1 VVNVVCQGCGQHYRI
16 DDDKIPATG
25 AAYIS
30 CPKCKERITIEASGS
45 SLPQTSCEDDD
56 ALSSEAREY
65 FEPGTKTALIYC
77 PEPQARGQVERHLK
91 EMDYEVRLLA
101 GRDDMNSRLKYHLY
115 EVVILYQKGPDQE
128 EALSGILSFINS
140 LAMEVRR
147 HLFVSLVYLGGN
159 PFDSF
164 RAFSRGVDLTL
175 SPMDLGRLSDK
186 LTMALEAKQAI
197 YKTYLEC
204 KKRVEEDVF

>member
-1 VVNVVCQGCGQHYRI
+1 VQVVCQGCGQRYRV

-30 CPKCKERITIEASGS
+30 CPKCKERIAIEAGP
-45 SLPQTSCEDDD
+45 SLPRTCPEGDD
-56 ALSSEAREY
+56 ALSSDAPEY
-65 FEPGTKTALIYC
+65 FEPGTKTALVHC
-77 PEPQARGQVERHLK
+77 PEPQARGQVERHLR
-91 EMDYEVRLLA
+91 EMGYEVRPLSN
-101 GRDDMNSRLKYHLY
+101 RDDMNSRLKYNFY

-140 LAMEVRR
+140 IAMEVRR
-147 HLFVSLVYLGGN
+147 HIFIALVYLGGN
-159 PFDSF
+159 PLDSF
-164 RAFSRGVDLTL
+164 RAFSKGVDLTL

-186 LTMALEAKQAI
+186 LTMALQAKKAA

-204 KKRVEEDVF
+204 KKRVEEDVS